1 MYQPRIYPATVVR
14 LAPIARKHG
23 MSIEKLANTYL
34 NPMIAW
40 DELTAKELCAG
51 MLEDILIN

>member
-34 NPMIAW
+34 NLMIA
-40 DELTAKELCAG
+40 
-51 MLEDILIN
+51 